1 MVTGDSKET
10 AIAIARRCG
19 ILGTSTSTQNL
30 TGDIDLAMSRCS
42 FDSSG
47 DERFD
52 LDAYSDIPLDEEYG
66 QYALSGRQ
74 LDSIGQQN
82 LADSVA
88 GVKVFYRVA
97 PRHKLALV
105 RALQKRGEIVAM
117 TGKSS
122 GNRGFHLDD
131 YVS

>member
-19 ILGTSTSTQNL
+19 ILGSSTSAPNL
-30 TGDIDLAMSRCS
+30 NGYIDPAIGQGRCS

-47 DERFD
+47 DERLD

-66 QYALSGRQ
+66 QFALSGRQ
-74 LDSIGQQN
+74 IDSIGQQN
-82 LADSVA
+82 LADSIA

-117 TGKSS
+117 TGK
-122 GNRGFHLDD
+122 R
-131 YVS
+131 V